1 LIIIGDGLYHI
12 LMGQHMPFCRGC
24 GKQVQVDWA
33 SCPYCSSKIHVERH
47 QGIITP
53 NTVSEIAY
61 PQQSSPL
68 IVQSKES
75 SNSWLIPVGVIVVIL
90 VLIAASVLIFPSSS
104 LSDLDGDG
112 FANDQD
118 WYDSGNGGLSF
129 DFTVFDIWE
138 GGYYDSGGGNPD
150 VYAYV
155 QIGDGGCNNMQAFEY
170 LDKIHEDATTLR
182 NWESFATDIP
192 DDWESVCVSIT
203 IYDEDSWAPD
213 EILDFVPGN
222 ANYYQHKFD
231 LKSGEGDIKI
241 SEDNRGENELSIR
254 LAYEIS
260 RVAVLD

>member
-1 LIIIGDGLYHI
+1 MVVYTTCTLVHS
-12 LMGQHMPFCRGC
+12 MPYCREC
-24 GKQVQVDWA
+24 GKQVEPNWA
-33 SCPYCSSKIHVERH
+33 TCPFCSTKINAESYQKV
-47 QGIITP
+47 ITP
-53 NTVSEIAY
+53 APIQNMSS
-61 PQQSSPL
+61 PQQYSPIL
-68 IVQSKES
+68 VQSKGGA
-75 SNSWLIPVGVIVVIL
+75 NSWLLPVGAVAILCVVVIVM
-90 VLIAASVLIFPSSS
+90 ATSFIFPSST

-118 WYDSGNGGLSF
+118 WYDGGNGGLHF
-129 DFTVFDIWE
+129 EFTIFDIWE
-138 GGYYDSGGGNPD
+138 DGYYDSGGGDPD

-170 LDKIHEDATTLR
+170 LDSIHEDASSLR

-213 EILDFVPGN
+213 EILDFVPGSG
-222 ANYYQHKFD
+222 NYHQHTFN
-231 LKSGEGDIKI
+231 LKGGEGDINI

-254 LAYEIS
+254 LAYDIS